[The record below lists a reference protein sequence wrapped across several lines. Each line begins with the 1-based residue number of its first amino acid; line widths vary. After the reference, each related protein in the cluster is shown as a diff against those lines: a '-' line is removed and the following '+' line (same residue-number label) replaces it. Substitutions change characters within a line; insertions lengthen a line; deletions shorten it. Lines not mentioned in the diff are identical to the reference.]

1 MGGKAKCCPC
11 VQNLF
16 FVFVFLIFSFRAN
29 MRELDPFL
37 GAYPFD
43 HTLKRWLGL
52 TSFITASTVARLQ
65 PITGRIAS
73 VTVHGDGKLDAPAM
87 DTSQEEEEQ
96 GKWNERKEIK

>member
-1 MGGKAKCCPC
+1 
-11 VQNLF
+11 
-16 FVFVFLIFSFRAN
+16 

-96 GKWNERKEIK
+96 GKWNERKEIKIKIKEGDWLKIIFLFLFLFFLFL